1 MSWFCECVFTINAA
15 NLKILQRDRK
25 IISVL
30 QIYNTLA
37 KYPKKANHTGSQEV

>member
-1 MSWFCECVFTINAA
+1 MGWFFECVFIRNGA
-15 NLKILQRDRK
+15 NLKILHRDRK

-37 KYPKKANHTGSQEV
+37 DYPN